1 MKNKHESHHANN
13 EKKMDNDVSP
23 ERLPSSP
30 TKTNH
35 GLNEPSTSANFSLTP
50 QVNDVMEGKNTPLE
64 SADPKEVL
72 NEEDDVYAEQR
83 ERIKMSM
90 SSYVDD
96 TDSEEDQI
104 SSESEDEIIEYMEQ
118 AADEMK
124 KCVELNKTVE
134 DKESSQWVCLYLHK
148 YLFVTSIRSY
158 DNHWKIKKN

>member
-1 MKNKHESHHANN
+1 M
-13 EKKMDNDVSP
+13 
-23 ERLPSSP
+23 RSP
-30 TKTNH
+30 TKINH

-50 QVNDVMEGKNTPLE
+50 QVNDGIEGKNTPLK
-64 SADPKEVL
+64 SADQKEVL

-118 AADEMK
+118 AADETK

-134 DKESSQWVCLYLHK
+134 DKESSQ
-148 YLFVTSIRSY
+148 
-158 DNHWKIKKN
+158 

>member
-1 MKNKHESHHANN
+1 MLHKCDHCDYESNRMYNIRRHVKNKHESHHANN
-13 EKKMDNDVSP
+13 ENKVDNDLSS

-30 TKTNH
+30 TKINH
-35 GLNEPSTSANFSLTP
+35 GLNEPSTSANFSFKS
-50 QVNDVMEGKNTPLE
+50 QVNDV
-64 SADPKEVL
+64 
-72 NEEDDVYAEQR
+72 
-83 ERIKMSM
+83 KMSM

-134 DKESSQWVCLYLHK
+134 DKESSQ
-148 YLFVTSIRSY
+148 
-158 DNHWKIKKN
+158 

>member
-1 MKNKHESHHANN
+1 
-13 EKKMDNDVSP
+13 MDDVICEQP
-23 ERLPSSP
+23 L
-30 TKTNH
+30 
-35 GLNEPSTSANFSLTP
+35 
-50 QVNDVMEGKNTPLE
+50 NDVMEGKNTPLE
-64 SADPKEVL
+64 SGDPKEVS

-134 DKESSQWVCLYLHK
+134 DKESSQ
-148 YLFVTSIRSY
+148 
-158 DNHWKIKKN
+158 